1 MAIAALVRASIGLIA
16 HVDLGQSTLEL
27 WCTWL
32 FQHALVILCNHGDA
46 ATIHRT
52 RAWFFHAGPDFCKL
66 IWRQL
71 LQSCRNFLWEVSE
84 VSKSFET
91 KVLNVNLFVS
101 KNKKNIENKQT
112 SGTRHG
118 MAWPPLPPH
127 RRNKLTLEKPLDC
140 HLPAKKV
147 CLFWSTEK
155 KDFVGGQKF
164 VSAPE
169 TRVSVRKRFVF
180 PKLTN
185 LCLHPSGLR
194 GLALNQALVFG
205 RCTTAHDCRRQL
217 RA

>member
-1 MAIAALVRASIGLIA
+1 
-16 HVDLGQSTLEL
+16 
-27 WCTWL
+27 
-32 FQHALVILCNHGDA
+32 
-46 ATIHRT
+46 
-52 RAWFFHAGPDFCKL
+52 
-66 IWRQL
+66 
-71 LQSCRNFLWEVSE
+71 
-84 VSKSFET
+84 
-91 KVLNVNLFVS
+91 
-101 KNKKNIENKQT
+101 
-112 SGTRHG
+112 

-205 RCTTAHDCRRQL
+205 RCTTAHDCRRMQKTIESLARQPGDSNWTLQFAVIWVNQKYRSPSQEAGTQAIQINMQL
-217 RA
+217 HYTEVYCNVKIIAKVNLRISLLSFSPQISSYVCLPANSDLDQRVQLLPSDSWSNFVHWEKSGISN

>member
-91 KVLNVNLFVS
+91 KVLNVCF

-112 SGTRHG
+112 DTSG
-118 MAWPPLPPH
+118 MAASAFPPPPEKQTNSRKATGLPSA
-127 RRNKLTLEKPLDC
+127 REKG
-140 HLPAKKV
+140 
-147 CLFWSTEK
+147 LFWSTNK
-155 KDFVGGQKF
+155 TISWGAKRLFRPPKHAFLFVKGLF
-164 VSAPE
+164 S
-169 TRVSVRKRFVF
+169 